1 MINELARVISADI
14 VVLIVAA
21 LPVIELRGAIPIGI
35 SLGLTP
41 LESAA
46 MSYFGSLIP
55 FPFVFF
61 LVKPLFDKL
70 RGNRLF
76 AHHINRL
83 TDKSLK
89 KGEKIQKYG
98 FFGLILLVA
107 IPLPGTGV
115 WTGSMVASLLNIR
128 LKNAFLAV
136 VIGNLIACIIIMSL
150 SNSIYKI
157 VT

>member
-1 MINELARVISADI
+1 MINELARLISADL
-14 VVLIVAA
+14 VVLIVSA

-46 MSYFGSLIP
+46 VSYFGSLIP

-61 LVKPLFDKL
+61 LIKPLFDKL
-70 RGNRLF
+70 RGNSFL

-83 TDKSLK
+83 TDRSIR
-89 KGEKIQKYG
+89 KGEQVQKYG

-136 VIGNLIACIIIMSL
+136 VIGNLIACIIIMTL
-150 SNSIYKI
+150 SNSIFNI